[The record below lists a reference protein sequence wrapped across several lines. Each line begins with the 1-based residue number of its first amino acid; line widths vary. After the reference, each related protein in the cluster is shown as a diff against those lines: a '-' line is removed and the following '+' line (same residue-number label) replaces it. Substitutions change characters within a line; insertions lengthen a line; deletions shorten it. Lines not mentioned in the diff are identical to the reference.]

1 MRSSS
6 TKRRPPLLLCSAT
19 NAVGA
24 CFVFPMEITLTT
36 PALLF
41 PALSLLLLAY
51 TNRFMAL
58 ANRVRTLKPQYI
70 STHSPSVMAQIVNLR
85 KRLYIVRNMQVVGIG
100 AMFGCVL
107 CMLLLFLGFQMA
119 GTVVFGASLV
129 GLLVSLGM
137 SLRELIISVE
147 AIKLELSDLET
158 EEEQRIIAEVQ
169 VRPRAKSATAD
180 VAEDLDG

>member
-1 MRSSS
+1 
-6 TKRRPPLLLCSAT
+6 
-19 NAVGA
+19 
-24 CFVFPMEITLTT
+24 MEITLTT

-100 AMFGCVL
+100 SMFGCVL
-107 CMLLLFLGFQMA
+107 CMLLLFLGQQMA
-119 GTVVFGASLV
+119 GVVVFGLSLV
-129 GLLVSLGM
+129 GLLISLGM
-137 SLRELIISVE
+137 SLRELIISIE
-147 AIKLELSDLET
+147 ALKIELSDLES
-158 EEEQRIIAEVQ
+158 EEELRIIEEVKA
-169 VRPRAKSATAD
+169 RPRVSATGPFPKNSAAD
-180 VAEDLDG
+180 EERDG

>member
-1 MRSSS
+1 MD
-6 TKRRPPLLLCSAT
+6 
-19 NAVGA
+19 
-24 CFVFPMEITLTT
+24 ITLTT

-70 STHSPSVMAQIVNLR
+70 STHSPSIMGQIVNLR

-100 AMFGCVL
+100 SMFGCVL
-107 CMLLLFLGFQMA
+107 CMLLLFLGLQTA
-119 GTVVFGASLV
+119 GTWVFGASLA

-137 SLRELIISVE
+137 SLRELVISVE
-147 AIKLELSDLET
+147 AIKFELSDLES
-158 EEEQRIIAEVQ
+158 EEEQRIIEEVRA
-169 VRPRAKSATAD
+169 RPRA
-180 VAEDLDG
+180 E

>member
-1 MRSSS
+1 
-6 TKRRPPLLLCSAT
+6 
-19 NAVGA
+19 
-24 CFVFPMEITLTT
+24 MEITLTT

-51 TNRFMAL
+51 TNRFMAI

-70 STHSPSVMAQIVNLR
+70 STHSASIMSQLVNLR

-107 CMLLLFLGFQMA
+107 CMLLLFVGLHTA
-119 GTVVFGASLV
+119 GVWVFGASLL

-137 SLRELIISVE
+137 SLRELMISIE
-147 AIKLELSDLET
+147 AIKYELSDLET
-158 EEEQRIIAEVQ
+158 EEELRIIEEVKA
-169 VRPRAKSATAD
+169 RPAAGRSVAPLTTAGP
-180 VAEDLDG
+180 AGEDRDG

>member
-1 MRSSS
+1 
-6 TKRRPPLLLCSAT
+6 
-19 NAVGA
+19 
-24 CFVFPMEITLTT
+24 MEITLTT

-58 ANRVRTLKPQYI
+58 ANRVRTLKPQYM
-70 STHSPSVMAQIVNLR
+70 STHSASIMGQIVNLR
-85 KRLYIVRNMQVVGIG
+85 RRLYLVRNMQVVGIG

-107 CMLLLFLGFQMA
+107 CMLLLFLGQRLA
-119 GTVVFGASLV
+119 GMVLFGASLV

-137 SLRELIISVE
+137 SLRELAMSIE

-158 EEEQRIIAEVQ
+158 EEEKRIIEEV
-169 VRPRAKSATAD
+169 RAKPVSEAAD
-180 VAEDLDG
+180 AELDG